1 MPVQFHV
8 YKIFN
13 FEDEMIYVGQTAN
26 LHARLRDHA
35 INDWFGMV
43 SRVEAVECSTR
54 HEAMT
59 LETELI
65 DEHQPKP
72 CGCREP

>member
-26 LHARLRDHA
+26 LHARREIMLR
-35 INDWFGMV
+35 GLTTV
-43 SRVEAVECSTR
+43 SARSVRS
-54 HEAMT
+54 
-59 LETELI
+59 
-65 DEHQPKP
+65 Q
-72 CGCREP
+72 

>member
-43 SRVEAVECSTR
+43 SRVEAVAR
-54 HEAMT
+54 
-59 LETELI
+59 
-65 DEHQPKP
+65 
-72 CGCREP
+72 

>member
-1 MPVQFHV
+1 MPVVQFHV

-13 FEDEMIYVGQTAN
+13 FQDEMIYVGQTAN

-43 SRVEAVECSTR
+43 SESRRLSAPLDMKR
-54 HEAMT
+54 
-59 LETELI
+59 
-65 DEHQPKP
+65 
-72 CGCREP
+72 